1 MIFSYTENPRLFKRA
16 IVCCARVVPEKLQ
29 KTDDKKDKKN
39 EPIISFYSNTS
50 NVIIMIGR

>member
-29 KTDDKKDKKN
+29 KTDDKKDKKK
-39 EPIISFYSNTS
+39 
-50 NVIIMIGR
+50 

>member
-39 EPIISFYSNTS
+39 EPIIISFYSNTS
-50 NVIIMIGR
+50 NVIIMI